1 MVFEKLCRLLI
12 STFVSEIFQIFPMDI
27 ELQPGETK
35 INTWSIL
42 YYPPGGGK
50 YTGKLTVTNRRLL
63 YDTPGGGAG
72 KGLIPETIFVKWGSS
87 GYLEFEKSDIVL
99 VEVTKNFLNKKAVL
113 TLTDGSK
120 HVFKH
125 GVLNINKVVEAINRN
140 RNN

>member
-1 MVFEKLCRLLI
+1 M
-12 STFVSEIFQIFPMDI
+12 TI

-50 YTGKLTVTNRRLL
+50 YNGKLTVTNRRLL
-63 YDTPGGGAG
+63 YDTKFDVAA
-72 KGLIPETIFVKWGSS
+72 KGLLPETIFVKWGSS
-87 GYLEFEKSDIVL
+87 GYLEFDKADIIQ
-99 VEVTKNFLNKKAVL
+99 VEVTKNFLSKKAVL

-120 HVFKH
+120 HVFNYGLLSIGK
-125 GVLNINKVVEAINRN
+125 IVEAINRY